1 MKRLYV
7 LTAAAAMAFACA
19 AQTAPFDVTP
29 DLYNYDEPNTLG
41 LAYPEGIETFT
52 VFAAQ
57 DSTDHFSN
65 GAVLTAFKGA
75 LYCMWQSCADH
86 EDSPD
91 TWVAYSRSDD
101 NGSTWTSPM
110 VLAPTIDNGYCTSG
124 GWIATADT
132 LVAFINVWPDDIE
145 PTGGFTRY
153 MLSTDGERWSAP
165 ADVLMADGTRMEGV
179 IEQDMRPV
187 KSEKMMTAAH
197 FQPGL
202 KVCPVYTSC
211 PLGTEGWTKGE
222 FNATDK
228 GKQSRELE
236 PSLYEKANGNIVMI
250 FRDQNS
256 TYHKIA
262 AESRDGGATWTDPVM
277 TGMPDARTKQS
288 AGNLP
293 DGTAY
298 MVGNPVTNKHRIPL
312 VITLSDGGELF
323 DRAYLLREGGETM
336 PDVTYNGHYK
346 RKGYSYPKSAVAGD
360 YLYVAYT
367 LNKQDVQITRIPL
380 ASLSQKVGK

>member
-1 MKRLYV
+1 MKRLSILV
-7 LTAAAAMAFACA
+7 TAVMAALTCI
-19 AQTAPFDVTP
+19 AQTAPFDVKP
-29 DLYNYDEPNTLG
+29 GLYNPDEPNTLG
-41 LAYPEGIETFT
+41 LAYPEGIETVT
-52 VFAAQ
+52 IFAPS

-65 GAVLTAFKGA
+65 GAVMTSFKGS
-75 LYCMWQSCADH
+75 LYCMWQSSPDH

-101 NGSTWTSPM
+101 NGMTWTKPM
-110 VLAPTIDNGYCTSG
+110 VLSPTIDNGYCTSG
-124 GWIATADT
+124 GWIATPDT
-132 LVAFINVWPDDIE
+132 LVAFINVWPESVE

-153 MLSTDGERWSAP
+153 MLSNDGVEWTAP

-179 IEQDMRPV
+179 IEQDMRIV
-187 KSEKMMTAAH
+187 RSGRMMTAAH

-202 KVCPVYTSC
+202 KVCPVYTASR
-211 PLGTEGWTKGE
+211 LGTEGWTKGV

-236 PSLYEKANGNIVMI
+236 PSLYQKANGNIVMI

-262 AESRDGGATWTDPVM
+262 AESDDDGVTWTDPVM
-277 TGMPDARTKQS
+277 TTMPDARTKQS

-298 MVGNPVTNKHRIPL
+298 MAGNPVTNKHRIPL
-312 VITLSDGGELF
+312 VLTLSDDGEVF
-323 DRAYLLREGGETM
+323 DRAYLLREGGESM
-336 PDVTYNGHYK
+336 PEVKYNGHYK
-346 RKGYSYPKSAVAGD
+346 RKSYSYPKSMVADG

-367 LNKQDVQITRIPL
+367 LNKQDVQFTRIPL
-380 ASLSQKVGK
+380 VSLKKR

>member
-1 MKRLYV
+1 MKKTIIQIL
-7 LTAAAAMAFACA
+7 AFATSLTCA
-19 AQTAPFDVTP
+19 AQSVPFEVKP
-29 DLYNYDEPNTLG
+29 GLYNPDEPYTLG
-41 LAYPEGIETFT
+41 LSYPEGIQT
-52 VFAAQ
+52 VTIFAAA

-65 GAVLTAFKGA
+65 GAVMTEFKGS

-101 NGSTWTSPM
+101 ESSTWTAPM
-110 VLAPTIDNGYCTSG
+110 VLSPTLDEGYCTSG

-132 LVAFINVWPDDIE
+132 LVAFINTWPAGIE

-153 MLSTDGERWSAP
+153 ILSTDGLTWTEP
-165 ADVLMADGTRMEGV
+165 ADVLMADGTRMEGI
-179 IEQDMRPV
+179 IEQDMRLTR
-187 KSEKMMTAAH
+187 SGKMMTAAH

-202 KVCPVYTSC
+202 HVCPIYTSN
-211 PLGTEGWTKGE
+211 PLGIDGWTKGE
-222 FNATDK
+222 FNATDR

-250 FRDQNS
+250 FRDQKS
-256 TYHKIA
+256 TFYKIA
-262 AESRDGGATWTDPVM
+262 AESSDGGVSWTDPVL

-312 VITLSDGGELF
+312 VLTLSDDGELF
-323 DRAYLLREGGETM
+323 DRAFLLREGGDSM
-336 PDVTYNGHYK
+336 PDVTYNGDYK
-346 RKGYSYPKSAVAGD
+346 RKGYSYPKSMVAGD

-367 LNKQDVQITRIPL
+367 LNKQDVQVTRIPL
-380 ASLSQKVGK
+380 SSLTK